1 MDNQTKN
8 NSNLAK
14 FPNPFVFDFENGKL
28 IHKLGNIWIPI
39 DLVLEHH
46 IKFYVLG
53 MEKLFRVGDRVI
65 RVKHLGTMSKLLNW
79 KLDVGNY
86 WIQFFL
92 KNIDFAMGFD
102 EEGGSFVLYRYVDFW
117 LC

>member
-1 MDNQTKN
+1 
-8 NSNLAK
+8 
-14 FPNPFVFDFENGKL
+14 
-28 IHKLGNIWIPI
+28 
-39 DLVLEHH
+39 
-46 IKFYVLG
+46 

-86 WIQFFL
+86 WIQIFL
-92 KNIDFAMGFD
+92 KNIDFVMGFD